1 MGGSKIVTDVT
12 LGKRAFDA
20 GVKTVTKTGQE
31 IFAEILSGWWV
42 SSVASREIFT
52 GVDK

>member
-1 MGGSKIVTDVT
+1 MGGLKIVTDVT

-31 IFAEILSGWWV
+31 IFAEIFIWMVGELG
-42 SSVASREIFT
+42 
-52 GVDK
+52 G